1 MKVLSKLKNSAF
13 LQFVKFGMVGLV
25 NTAVSYVIY
34 LVCYYVFHIS
44 IHVAYFWGFVISVFV
59 AYLLQNRFVFQEDDT
74 AESRVWWKVLI
85 KTYISYVFTGL
96 ILAEL
101 LLTLW
106 ITVIDIGQYLGGVA
120 EWLTCFGIV
129 ISPSDLGVAIAP
141 FINMVITIPTN
152 FCINKFW
159 AYRQKKSK

>member
-1 MKVLSKLKNSAF
+1 MEVANKSKNFSLI
-13 LQFVKFGMVGLV
+13 QFIKFGMVGLV
-25 NTAVSYVIY
+25 NTAVSYIIY

-44 IHVAYFWGFVISVFV
+44 VHVSYFWGFVISVFV
-59 AYLLQNRFVFQEDDT
+59 AYLLQNRFVFKEDQT

-85 KTYISYVFTGL
+85 KTYISYAFTGL

-106 ITVIDIGQYLGGVA
+106 IAVIDIGQYLGGVSF
-120 EWLTCFGIV
+120 WLTQFGIR
-129 ISPSDLGVAIAP
+129 IGADDLAVTIAP
-141 FINMVITIPTN
+141 FINMIITIPTN

-159 AYRQKKSK
+159 AYRQKK